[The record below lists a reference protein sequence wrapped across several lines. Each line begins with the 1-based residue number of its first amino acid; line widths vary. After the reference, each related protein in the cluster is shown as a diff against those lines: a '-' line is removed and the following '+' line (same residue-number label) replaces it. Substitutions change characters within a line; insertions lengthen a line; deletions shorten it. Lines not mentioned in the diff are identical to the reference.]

1 MAEKKKIIIIDDHA
15 LFREGLKAI
24 ISRKSQYE
32 VIGEAGNAKEA
43 VHLVRGLKPD
53 LILLDIAL
61 PDRNGIDL
69 TKELRNI
76 LPKTPILVVSM
87 HNKINYILKTFQA
100 GASGYVLKESAAEK
114 LLQGI
119 NSVLNGEIFMDSSV
133 SQSILNKLMN
143 VPEKKAQSPESQYN
157 TLSPRE
163 QEVLVLL
170 VQGNSAKQI
179 AERLFISPKTVE
191 NHRSN
196 IMQKLEM
203 HSTIELFRYAM
214 RIGLLDEDNY
224 LEA

>member
-143 VPEKKAQSPESQYN
+143 VPEKKAPSPESQYN

-196 IMQKLEM
+196 IMQKLGM